1 MPAPTD
7 RPLPFVPGRD
17 TRPGIVLLR
26 LYEDGPTS
34 LSTLVYRLV
43 LPAQV
48 VKDTLRQLRAAEFV
62 DQATGGRASITRYGR
77 RYLSFVIGQQ
87 LPERRVIARE
97 FQPGGIAAHL

>member
-1 MPAPTD
+1 MPAATD
-7 RPLPFVPGRD
+7 RPLSFVPGRD

-48 VKDTLRQLRAAEFV
+48 VKDTLRQLRVAEFV
-62 DQATGGRASITRYGR
+62 DRSPGGVAIITRHGR
-77 RYLSFVIGQQ
+77 RYLSFIVGQQ

>member
-26 LYEDGPTS
+26 LYEDGPTGPKT
-34 LSTLVYRLV
+34 LSDRLL
-43 LPAQV
+43 LPFPV
-48 VKDTLRQLRAAEFV
+48 VRDTLKQLRDAEFV
-62 DQATGGRASITRYGR
+62 ETMNGGSRITRYGR
-77 RYLSFVIGQQ
+77 RYLSFIIGQQ